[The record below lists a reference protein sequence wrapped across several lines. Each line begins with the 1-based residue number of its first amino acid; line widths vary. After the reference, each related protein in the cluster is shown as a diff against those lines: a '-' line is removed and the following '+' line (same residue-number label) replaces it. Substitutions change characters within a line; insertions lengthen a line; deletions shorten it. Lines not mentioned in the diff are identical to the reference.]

1 MLVCYYIH
9 ANSLFIFLKIVMVT
23 SQARFKWTD
32 EKLIN
37 LIKRLQEFKTSME
50 IAAQTLTKSNY
61 MKTSEK
67 A

>member
-1 MLVCYYIH
+1 
-9 ANSLFIFLKIVMVT
+9 MVT

-67 A
+67 V

>member
-1 MLVCYYIH
+1 
-9 ANSLFIFLKIVMVT
+9 MVT

-37 LIKRLQEFKTSME
+37 LIKRLQEFKTSKE
-50 IAAQTLTKSNY
+50 IATQTLTKSNY

-67 A
+67 V